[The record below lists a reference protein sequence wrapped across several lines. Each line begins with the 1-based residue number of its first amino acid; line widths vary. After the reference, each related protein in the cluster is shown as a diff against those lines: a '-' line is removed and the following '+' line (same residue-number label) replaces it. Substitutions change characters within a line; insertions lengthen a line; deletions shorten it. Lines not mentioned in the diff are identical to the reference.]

1 MRKISRSFVY
11 FFGALGG
18 LLFGYD
24 TGVISGAIL
33 FIKEDMALS
42 SMEEGIVVS
51 AILLGAIIGAA
62 VISPLSDKYGRRKMV
77 LLAAVIF
84 ALGSIFS
91 ALSSNI
97 IILTLS
103 RVLLGTAV
111 GGASA
116 LVPLYLAEMA
126 PAKYRGTLSTLNQLM
141 ITIGILSAY
150 LVNLAFASYPSGWRI
165 MLGFAAI
172 PAAILFVGT
181 LYLPESPRW
190 LISKGFEDKAAE
202 ILKAV
207 RVKSSSSEIGKEI
220 SGIKEANVKE
230 SGGLKDLMQK
240 WVRPALIIGIGLAVF
255 QQFIG
260 INTIIYYAPTIFS
273 NIGLGDVSAI
283 LSTIGIGALNVLVT
297 VLALFVM
304 DKIDRKKML
313 IMGSCGMAVSLVL
326 LCIASQFSVTSS
338 TILGYITLAF
348 LCVYIFF
355 FALTWGP
362 VMWIMIGEIFPLKV
376 RGLGA
381 GISSVSNWTANL
393 VVALVFPYF
402 FEKLGNAL
410 FLFFAIMA
418 VLSIFFIKYKVFET
432 RGKSLEAIEV
442 TLYTRYTRSKSR

>member
-33 FIKEDMALS
+33 FIEDDMALS
-42 SMEEGIVVS
+42 SMAQGIVVS

-77 LLAAVIF
+77 LFAAVIF
-84 ALGSIFS
+84 ALGSTFS
-91 ALSSNI
+91 ALSGNVI
-97 IILTLS
+97 ALTLS
-103 RVLLGTAV
+103 RILLGIAV

-126 PAKYRGTLSTLNQLM
+126 PTQYRGTLSTLNQLM

-150 LVNLAFASYPSGWRI
+150 MINLAFANYPSGWRI
-165 MLGFAAI
+165 MLGFATI
-172 PAAILFVGT
+172 PAAILFIGT

-207 RVKSSSSEIGKEI
+207 RAKSSSSEIDEEI

-230 SGGLKDLMQK
+230 SGGFKDLMQK

-260 INTIIYYAPTIFS
+260 INTVIYYAPTIFS
-273 NIGLGDVSAI
+273 SIGLGDVSAI

-297 VLALFVM
+297 ILALFVM

-326 LCIASQFSVTSS
+326 LSTASQFSVASS
-338 TILGYITLAF
+338 TILGYITLVF

-362 VMWIMIGEIFPLKV
+362 VMWIMIGEVFPLKV
-376 RGLGA
+376 RGFGA

-402 FEKLGNAL
+402 FEKLGNTL

-432 RGKSLEAIEV
+432 RGKSLESIEM
-442 TLYTRYTRSKSR
+442 TLYSKSKDII